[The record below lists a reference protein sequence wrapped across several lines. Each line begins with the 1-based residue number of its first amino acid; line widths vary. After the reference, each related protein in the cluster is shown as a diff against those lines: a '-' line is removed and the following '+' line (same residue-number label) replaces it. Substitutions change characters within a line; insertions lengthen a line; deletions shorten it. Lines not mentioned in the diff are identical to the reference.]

1 MSTAID
7 DDLWSAIGD
16 PTRRRILDL
25 LLAEGASTATAL
37 SQHLPVSRQAIAK
50 HIAVLDRA
58 GLVKGTAIGR
68 ERRYDV
74 NPEQLARAVA
84 QLASVQTTWD
94 ARLSRIKRL
103 AEAIEKKR
111 NG

>member
-1 MSTAID
+1 MSAAID
-7 DDLWSAIGD
+7 DELWSAIGD

-25 LLAEGASTATAL
+25 LLVGGASTATAL

-58 GLVKGTAIGR
+58 GLVKGSAVGR

-74 NPEQLARAVA
+74 DQEQLARAVA
-84 QLASVQTTWD
+84 ELASVQALWD

-103 AEAIEKKR
+103 AEAIERKG
-111 NG
+111 NL